1 MMEKARDLMQLGVRT
16 VEKDSSIYDAIAIL
30 AERRGSGLPVT
41 DGSTLVGI
49 ITEKDVLQLV
59 FQEEHLPGSVEQY
72 MTRDVVTFDEQ
83 DDLAKVW
90 TCLVRQSYRRV
101 PIVREGRL
109 TGIISRTDL
118 LRACLNDFESESSG
132 DPSLRQ
138 SRSPRVRDA
147 MTMGLLTTTLDAPL
161 PEAAEVL
168 VAHGITG
175 LPVVD
180 DSMKLLG
187 ALSEKDVLRLFDS
200 SPSRAWRV
208 CDVMT
213 PDVVSVNLDDD
224 LFDVCKCLAGNALR
238 WAPVLDRGKL
248 IGIISRADLILY
260 LLKHRTILF
269 HGRARVEPCVTA

>member
-49 ITEKDVLQLV
+49 ITEKDVLQLI

-72 MTRDVVTFDEQ
+72 MTRDVVTFDEE
-83 DDLAKVW
+83 DDLAQVW

-132 DPSLRQ
+132 GPSLRQ
-138 SRSPRVRDA
+138 SRSPRVQDA

-200 SPSRAWRV
+200 SPSRA
-208 CDVMT
+208 
-213 PDVVSVNLDDD
+213 
-224 LFDVCKCLAGNALR
+224 
-238 WAPVLDRGKL
+238 
-248 IGIISRADLILY
+248 
-260 LLKHRTILF
+260 
-269 HGRARVEPCVTA
+269 

>member
-16 VEKDSSIYDAIAIL
+16 IEQDSSIYDAIAIL

-72 MTRDVVTFDEQ
+72 MTRDVVTFDEE

-132 DPSLRQ
+132 GPSLRQ
-138 SRSPRVRDA
+138 SRSPRVQDA

-200 SPSRAWRV
+200 SPSRTWRV

-248 IGIISRADLILY
+248 VGIISRADLILY
-260 LLKHRTILF
+260 LLQHRTILF
-269 HGRARVEPCVTA
+269 QGRTPASVGATC